1 MKTYFVVLAGLVRAR
16 AISNVGFPERSLAT
30 LLLSWLP
37 SPQSPTGRTGSQ
49 HASVSRREALT
60 KVGGLAAFSFGNAH
74 QQAAFADDEQPVTEQ
89 PVTEAPTPP
98 PTTTPKPEFQEYT
111 GVRELKKDY
120 KAAAFLLIANMKA
133 ATELNRGD
141 PGVEN
146 VKMFRTQMTD
156 FFSQYRRFDKIKGT
170 PSFTTLYDCINILAG
185 HYASYGEKYPIPE
198 KRRVRLRQLYKEAE
212 RALARGK

>member
-1 MKTYFVVLAGLVRAR
+1 
-16 AISNVGFPERSLAT
+16 
-30 LLLSWLP
+30 
-37 SPQSPTGRTGSQ
+37 
-49 HASVSRREALT
+49 LT
-60 KVGGLAAFSFGNAH
+60 KVGAGAAALGLATAK
-74 QQAAFADDEQPVTEQ
+74 QRVAFAEDDEQPATTTE
-89 PVTEAPTPP
+89 E
-98 PTTTPKPEFQEYT
+98 PTTTGTTTEKPRFQEYT

-120 KAAAFLLIANMKA
+120 KAAALLLIANMKA

-141 PGVEN
+141 PDVEK